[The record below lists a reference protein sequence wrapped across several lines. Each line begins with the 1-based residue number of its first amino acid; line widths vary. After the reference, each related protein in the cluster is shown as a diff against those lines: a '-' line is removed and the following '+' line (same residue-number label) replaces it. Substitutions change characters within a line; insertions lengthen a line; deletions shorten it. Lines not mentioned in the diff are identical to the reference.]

1 MPTIKKIFFKK
12 ISTVL
17 GLFIVCGFSL
27 TLGAILLRVAFSAFT
42 QPTLPPTDAN
52 QELGA
57 LADKIGN
64 PGDAA
69 GTDTVFGKVA
79 GIAGGG
85 VTNFAMYVTQ
95 TEYDNEIQRLKQMLM
110 DKSGGVVKFTTA
122 LYNGNLGGIAG
133 ANAKCASEF
142 PGHRFANKAEAVL
155 ILGGSFLSSVVRKTD
170 LTGFNYQFWTDV
182 GIKQVGSA
190 IPDFI
195 MAAEARLAWTDDA
208 TYNCVGWTSD
218 EFDVGYYGSHIYVQS
233 LRKMD
238 EEFFVAGGTSIGG
251 QGNYAYCAPL
261 MSLACVPI

>member
-1 MPTIKKIFFKK
+1 
-12 ISTVL
+12 
-17 GLFIVCGFSL
+17 
-27 TLGAILLRVAFSAFT
+27 
-42 QPTLPPTDAN
+42 
-52 QELGA
+52 
-57 LADKIGN
+57 
-64 PGDAA
+64 
-69 GTDTVFGKVA
+69 
-79 GIAGGG
+79 
-85 VTNFAMYVTQ
+85 
-95 TEYDNEIQRLKQMLM
+95 
-110 DKSGGVVKFTTA
+110 
-122 LYNGNLGGIAG
+122 

-170 LTGFNYQFWTDV
+170 LTGFNYQFWKDV

-190 IPDFI
+190 VSDCVGANCTFYYTGLT
-195 MAAEARLAWTDDA
+195 MATEARLAWTDDA